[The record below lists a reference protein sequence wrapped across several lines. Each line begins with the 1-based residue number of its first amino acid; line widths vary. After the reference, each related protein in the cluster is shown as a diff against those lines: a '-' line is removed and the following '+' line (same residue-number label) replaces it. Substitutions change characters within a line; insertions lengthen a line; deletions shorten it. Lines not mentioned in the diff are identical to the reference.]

1 MLIAL
6 PKGRLL
12 PEIKKLFSKIGI
24 DFDENSRKLIIESSQ
39 EGVKIAILRTWD
51 IPKFVNYGIADLGIV
66 GKDILFET
74 DLENNFY
81 EILDLNIGICRMSL
95 ASLDDKLPKN
105 KKIKVATKYPLFAKD
120 FFSKLSKDIDI
131 VILKGAIEIAPIL
144 GLSDCIVDLVQ
155 TGKTLKENGL
165 KELDLISDIS
175 SRLIVNKSSFKTN
188 NKTIKNFYSSDFL
201 KSNIKFTSI
210 KK

>member
-12 PEIKKLFSKIGI
+12 PEIKKLFSKIEI
-24 DFDENSRKLIIESSQ
+24 DFDENSRKLIIESS
-39 EGVKIAILRTWD
+39 EENIKIAILRTWD
-51 IPKFVNYGIADLGIV
+51 IPKFVNYGAADLGIV

-74 DLENNFY
+74 DLENNYY
-81 EILDLNIGICRMSL
+81 EILDLKIGICRMSL
-95 ASLDDKLPKN
+95 ASLDSKLPKN
-105 KKIKVATKYPLFAKD
+105 KKIKVATKYPSFAKD

-165 KELDLISDIS
+165 KELDLISNIS
-175 SRLIVNKSSFKTN
+175 SKLIVNKSSFKSN
-188 NKTIKNFYSSDFL
+188 NKTIKNLLEKL
-201 KSNIKFTSI
+201 KKEI
-210 KK
+210 

>member
-105 KKIKVATKYPLFAKD
+105 KKIKVATKYPSFAKD

-165 KELDLISDIS
+165 KELDLISEIS

-188 NKTIKNFYSSDFL
+188 NKTIKNLLNEF
-201 KSNIKFTSI
+201 
-210 KK
+210 KKEI

>member
-39 EGVKIAILRTWD
+39 EGMKIAILRTWD

-105 KKIKVATKYPLFAKD
+105 QKIKVATKYPLFAKD

-188 NKTIKNFYSSDFL
+188 NKTIKNLLNEF
-201 KSNIKFTSI
+201 
-210 KK
+210 KKEI

>member
-6 PKGRLL
+6 PNGRLL

-188 NKTIKNFYSSDFL
+188 NKTIKNLLND
-201 KSNIKFTSI
+201 I
-210 KK
+210 KKEI

>member
-1 MLIAL
+1 MLVAL

-105 KKIKVATKYPLFAKD
+105 KKIKVATKYPSFAKD

-188 NKTIKNFYSSDFL
+188 NKTIKNLLNEF
-201 KSNIKFTSI
+201 
-210 KK
+210 KKEI

>member
-24 DFDENSRKLIIESSQ
+24 DFDENSRKLIIESS
-39 EGVKIAILRTWD
+39 EENIKIAILRTWD
-51 IPKFVNYGIADLGIV
+51 IPKFVNYGAADLGVV

-74 DLENNFY
+74 DLENNYY
-81 EILDLNIGICRMSL
+81 EILDLKIGICRMSL
-95 ASLDDKLPKN
+95 ASLDSKLPKN
-105 KKIKVATKYPLFAKD
+105 KKIKVATKYPSFAKD

-165 KELDLISDIS
+165 KELDLISNIS
-175 SRLIVNKSSFKTN
+175 SKLIVNKSSFKSN
-188 NKTIKNFYSSDFL
+188 NKTIKYLLERL
-201 KSNIKFTSI
+201 KKEI
-210 KK
+210 

>member
-24 DFDENSRKLIIESSQ
+24 DFDENSRKLIIESS
-39 EGVKIAILRTWD
+39 EENIKIAILRTWD
-51 IPKFVNYGIADLGIV
+51 IPKFVNYGAADLGIV

-74 DLENNFY
+74 DLENNYY
-81 EILDLNIGICRMSL
+81 EILDLKIGICRMSL
-95 ASLDDKLPKN
+95 ASLDSKLPEN
-105 KKIKVATKYPLFAKD
+105 KKIKVATKYPSFSKD

-165 KELDLISDIS
+165 KELDLISNIS
-175 SRLIVNKSSFKTN
+175 SKLIVNKSSFKSN
-188 NKTIKNFYSSDFL
+188 NKTIKNLLEKL
-201 KSNIKFTSI
+201 KKEI
-210 KK
+210 

>member
-120 FFSKLSKDIDI
+120 FFLSFPK
-131 VILKGAIEIAPIL
+131 ILI
-144 GLSDCIVDLVQ
+144 
-155 TGKTLKENGL
+155 
-165 KELDLISDIS
+165 
-175 SRLIVNKSSFKTN
+175 
-188 NKTIKNFYSSDFL
+188 
-201 KSNIKFTSI
+201 
-210 KK
+210 

>member
-24 DFDENSRKLIIESSQ
+24 DFDENSRKLIIESSD
-39 EGVKIAILRTWD
+39 ENIKIAILRTWD
-51 IPKFVNYGIADLGIV
+51 IPKFVNYGAAALGIV

-74 DLENNFY
+74 DLENNYY
-81 EILDLNIGICRMSL
+81 EILDLKIGICRMSL
-95 ASLDDKLPKN
+95 ASLDSKLPKN
-105 KKIKVATKYPLFAKD
+105 KKIKVATKYPSFAKN

-165 KELDLISDIS
+165 KELDLISNIS
-175 SRLIVNKSSFKTN
+175 SKLIVNKSSFKSN
-188 NKTIKNFYSSDFL
+188 NKTIKNLLEKL
-201 KSNIKFTSI
+201 KKEI
-210 KK
+210 

>member
-24 DFDENSRKLIIESSQ
+24 DFDENSRKLIIESS
-39 EGVKIAILRTWD
+39 EENIKIAILRTWD
-51 IPKFVNYGIADLGIV
+51 IPKFVNYGAADLGVV

-74 DLENNFY
+74 ELENNYY
-81 EILDLNIGICRMSL
+81 EILDLKIGICRMSL
-95 ASLDDKLPKN
+95 ASLDSKLPKN
-105 KKIKVATKYPLFAKD
+105 NKIKVATKYPSFAKD

-165 KELDLISDIS
+165 KELDLISNIS
-175 SRLIVNKSSFKTN
+175 SKLIVNKSSFKSN
-188 NKTIKNFYSSDFL
+188 NKTIKNLLEKL
-201 KSNIKFTSI
+201 KKEI
-210 KK
+210 

>member
-1 MLIAL
+1 M
-6 PKGRLL
+6 GHT
-12 PEIKKLFSKIGI
+12 EICELWHCRF
-24 DFDENSRKLIIESSQ
+24 
-39 EGVKIAILRTWD
+39 
-51 IPKFVNYGIADLGIV
+51 GIV

-188 NKTIKNFYSSDFL
+188 NKTIKNLLNEF
-201 KSNIKFTSI
+201 
-210 KK
+210 KKEI

>member
-12 PEIKKLFSKIGI
+12 PEIKKLFSNIGI
-24 DFDENSRKLIIESSQ
+24 DFDENSRKLIIESSK
-39 EGVKIAILRTWD
+39 ENVKIAILRTWD
-51 IPKFVNYGIADLGIV
+51 IPKFVNFGVADLGIV

-74 DLENNFY
+74 DLENNYY
-81 EILDLNIGICRMSL
+81 EALDLKIGICRMSL
-95 ASLDDKLPKN
+95 ASLDRKLPKN
-105 KKIKVATKYPLFAKD
+105 KKIKVATKYPSFAKD

-165 KELDLISDIS
+165 KELDLISNIS
-175 SRLIVNKSSFKTN
+175 SRLIINKSSFKTK
-188 NKTIKNFYSSDFL
+188 NKIIKNL
-201 KSNIKFTSI
+201 LNEI
-210 KK
+210 KKEI

>member
-12 PEIKKLFSKIGI
+12 PEIKNIFSKIGI
-24 DFDENSRKLIIESSQ
+24 EFNENSRKLIIETSQ
-39 EGVKIAILRTWD
+39 ENIKIAILRTWD
-51 IPKFVNYGIADLGIV
+51 IPKFVNYGAADLGVV

-74 DLENNFY
+74 DLENNYY
-81 EILDLNIGICRMSL
+81 EILDLKIGICRMSL
-95 ASLDDKLPKN
+95 ASLDSKLPKN
-105 KKIKVATKYPLFAKD
+105 KKIKVATKYPSFAKD

-165 KELDLISDIS
+165 KELDLISNIS
-175 SRLIVNKSSFKTN
+175 SKLIVNKSSFKSN
-188 NKTIKNFYSSDFL
+188 NKTIKNLLEKL
-201 KSNIKFTSI
+201 KKEI
-210 KK
+210 

>member
-24 DFDENSRKLIIESSQ
+24 DFDENSRKLIIESS
-39 EGVKIAILRTWD
+39 EENIKIAILRTWD
-51 IPKFVNYGIADLGIV
+51 IPKFVNYGVADLGVV

-74 DLENNFY
+74 DLENNYY
-81 EILDLNIGICRMSL
+81 EILDLKIGICRMSL
-95 ASLDDKLPKN
+95 ASLDSKLPKN
-105 KKIKVATKYPLFAKD
+105 KKIKVATKYPSFAKD

-131 VILKGAIEIAPIL
+131 VILKGAIEIAPLL

-155 TGKTLKENGL
+155 TGKTLKESGL
-165 KELDLISDIS
+165 KELDLISNIS
-175 SRLIVNKSSFKTN
+175 SKLIVNKSSFKSN
-188 NKTIKNFYSSDFL
+188 NKTIKNLLEKL
-201 KSNIKFTSI
+201 KKEI
-210 KK
+210 

>member
-24 DFDENSRKLIIESSQ
+24 DFDENSRKLIIESS
-39 EGVKIAILRTWD
+39 EENIKIAILRTWD
-51 IPKFVNYGIADLGIV
+51 IPKFVNYGVADLGVV

-74 DLENNFY
+74 DLENNYY
-81 EILDLNIGICRMSL
+81 EILDLKIGICRMSL
-95 ASLDDKLPKN
+95 ASLDSKLPKN
-105 KKIKVATKYPLFAKD
+105 KKIKVATKYPSFAKD

-165 KELDLISDIS
+165 KELDLISNIS
-175 SRLIVNKSSFKTN
+175 SKLIVNKSSFKSN
-188 NKTIKNFYSSDFL
+188 NKTIKNLLEKL
-201 KSNIKFTSI
+201 KKEI
-210 KK
+210 

>member
-1 MLIAL
+1 MLVAL

-188 NKTIKNFYSSDFL
+188 NKTIKNLLNEF
-201 KSNIKFTSI
+201 
-210 KK
+210 KKEI